1 MKIAMTKKDKEYFLR
16 MYIEP
21 RLRSNDWL
29 IENIEHLSG
38 SSARK
43 TEIIDVIKAHSKT
56 TKDLGELV
64 RDSQSMDKNV
74 MPIYGIEVKD

>member
-43 TEIIDVIKAHSKT
+43 AEIIDVIKAHSKT

-74 MPIYGIEVKD
+74 MPIYGIEVRD